1 MSNALKCDICGQ
13 FYDIKSHVDTAF
25 VFFRVNST
33 GVKCYTESSIKDCC
47 PDCVKA
53 IKELLESRKE
63 DKND

>member
-1 MSNALKCDICGQ
+1 MSNAFKCDICGQ
-13 FYDIKSHVDTAF
+13 FYDIDYNVDNAF
-25 VFFRVNST
+25 VFFKTNSV
-33 GVKCYTESSIKDCC
+33 GKKFYNGDRIMDCC